1 MSAGA
6 LVLERGSARGKTEL
20 EDCAVAGETEMNCAK
35 VMERNVFLEGQNIAL
50 RSIVSAL
57 LGEANH
63 NPFCTIGH
71 WVEHGPCAAMLVE
84 FDRASK
90 EAYAKVLT
98 EVAAMVPNVEVSGP
112 EGGLPPKGRAR
123 P

>member
-1 MSAGA
+1 
-6 LVLERGSARGKTEL
+6 
-20 EDCAVAGETEMNCAK
+20 MNCAK

-98 EVAAMVPNVEVSGP
+98 EVAAMVPNAEITGGEAVRVERRVRDFT
-112 EGGLPPKGRAR
+112 ETK
-123 P
+123 